1 MNLGRLSINQP
12 ILAMVLSIVLLIV
25 GAIAYTTLPVSEYPQ
40 VVPPTVTVT
49 TQYPGASAQTVSDT
63 VAAPIEQEINGVEDM
78 LYMYSQATSN
88 GQLTITVTFKLG
100 TDLDKAQVLVQ
111 NRVAIAQP
119 RLPEE
124 VQRNGVVT
132 RKNSPDI
139 LLVVFMLSPDDTFDQ
154 LYISNYALLQ
164 VRDQLLRLDGV
175 GDIQMFGAR
184 DYSMR
189 LWLDPDK
196 IANLGMTS
204 SDVIAAVRAQNLQI
218 AGGQIAEPPIA
229 DRAFSPNLAFTGR
242 LKDISQFEDIVVKA
256 GGDGRTVRLRDVARV
271 ELGALAYTTNSFLLK
286 KSAVALLVTQ
296 RPGSNALATA
306 KHIYDTM
313 AQLKTSFPK
322 GLDYNIGYNPTE
334 FIAQSVHELIKTIYE
349 AMILVVVVVLVF
361 LQGWRPSVIP
371 IIAIPVSLVGTFA
384 AMAALGFGINNL
396 TLFGLVLAVGI
407 VVDDAIVVV
416 ENVERHL
423 EHGLSRRDAALK
435 TMEEVGGALVSIAL
449 VLCAVFVPTAFLG
462 GISGQFFQQFAVTI
476 AVATAI
482 SCFCSLTLS
491 PALASQILVPHE
503 AKRPPARWNVVARG
517 WSAFTGVFNRVF
529 DRLSHGYAAA
539 AAFVIRH
546 SVVMLLVYVAL
557 IGSAGWLLATTPQG
571 FIPAQDRGYVI
582 VSVQLPGAAS
592 LQRTTE
598 VVREIERIALEVPG
612 IVRVPSFAG
621 FSGATRTQAS
631 NAAALFPVFDE
642 PEERAKKGETAT
654 KITNE
659 LRKRL
664 ASIQGAF
671 IIVIPP
677 PAVPGIG
684 TGGGFTMRIQDRQGR
699 GAQLLASATDEL
711 VGAARKAPGLTS
723 VFSPFTA
730 NTPQVFVD
738 IDRVK
743 AQKLGVPI
751 ANVTDTIETYFG
763 STYVNDFNLFGRT
776 YHVTAQADLPFRK
789 ETTDLARLRTRNAAG
804 DMVMLGSVVDFK
816 DISGPDRVARY
827 NLYPASELQGDTLP
841 GTSSATAIDI
851 MKKLA
856 AETLPSGFSY
866 EWTDLSY
873 QQVNGASA
881 GLYVFPICVL
891 FVYLVLAAQYGS
903 WTLPFAVILIV
914 PMCLFA
920 ATIGVRI
927 MGQDVNILTQIGF
940 VVLVGL
946 AAKNAILIVEF
957 ARDIELEGRTR
968 LEAVIEAC
976 RLRLR
981 PILMTSFAF
990 ILGVLPL
997 VVSTGSGSEMR
1008 QAVGVA
1014 VFFGMLGVTLF
1025 GLIFTPIFYMVVR
1038 NLAEGKNEGK
1048 PAEPKASAAG

>member
-40 VVPPTVTVT
+40 VVPPTVVVT

-78 LYMYSQATSN
+78 LYLYSQATSN

-139 LLVVFMLSPDDTFDQ
+139 LMVVFMLSPDDTFDQ

-196 IANLGMTS
+196 IATLGLTS
-204 SDVIAAVRAQNLQI
+204 AEVVAAIRAQNVQI

-229 DRAFSPNLAFTGR
+229 DRAFQPNLTFTGR
-242 LKDISQFEDIVVKA
+242 LKDPKQFEDIVVKA
-256 GGDGRTVRLRDVARV
+256 GADGRTVQLRDVARI
-271 ELGALAYTTNSFLLK
+271 ELGALAYSTNSFLLR
-286 KSAVALLVTQ
+286 KSAVAMLVTQ

-306 KHIYDTM
+306 KNISDTM
-313 AQLKTSFPK
+313 ERLKASFPK

-349 AMILVVVVVLVF
+349 AMVLVVIVVLVF
-361 LQGWRPSVIP
+361 LQGWRPAIIP

-384 AMAALGFGINNL
+384 VMAALGFSINNL

-423 EHGLSRRDAALK
+423 EHGMSRRDAALK

-491 PALASQILVPHE
+491 PALASLILQPHE
-503 AKRPPARWNVVARG
+503 DKRPPARWNFIARG
-517 WSAFTGVFNRVF
+517 WDAFTGVFNRGF
-529 DRLSHGYAAA
+529 DRLSHGYAGAA
-539 AAFVIRH
+539 DFVIRH
-546 SVVMLLVYVAL
+546 SVVMLLLYVAL

-582 VSVQLPGAAS
+582 ISAQLPGAAS
-592 LQRTTE
+592 LARTTE
-598 VVREIERIALEVPG
+598 VVREIERIALDTPG
-612 IVRVPSFAG
+612 IVRVAAFAG
-621 FSGATRTQAS
+621 FSGATRTQAG

-642 PEERAKKGETAT
+642 PEARLKKGLDRDRDHRRSAQ
-654 KITNE
+654 
-659 LRKRL
+659 
-664 ASIQGAF
+664 AAGGIQGAF

-699 GAQLLASATDEL
+699 GPELLAAATDEL
-711 VGAARKAPGLTS
+711 VAAARKSPGLTS

-751 ANVTDTIETYFG
+751 ASINDTIQTYFG

-789 ETTDLARLRTRNAAG
+789 ETSDLSRLRTRNAAG
-804 DMVMLGSVVDFK
+804 DMVMLGSVVDFR
-816 DISGPDRVARY
+816 DVSGPDRVARY
-827 NLYPASELQGDTLP
+827 NLYPASELQGEPTP
-841 GTSSATAIDI
+841 GTSSATAINT

-856 AETLPSGFSY
+856 DETLPSGF
-866 EWTDLSY
+866 
-873 QQVNGASA
+873 
-881 GLYVFPICVL
+881 
-891 FVYLVLAAQYGS
+891 
-903 WTLPFAVILIV
+903 TLR
-914 PMCLFA
+914 M
-920 ATIGVRI
+920 
-927 MGQDVNILTQIGF
+927 D
-940 VVLVGL
+940 
-946 AAKNAILIVEF
+946 
-957 ARDIELEGRTR
+957 
-968 LEAVIEAC
+968 
-976 RLRLR
+976 R
-981 PILMTSFAF
+981 P
-990 ILGVLPL
+990 VLPA
-997 VVSTGSGSEMR
+997 GHRR
-1008 QAVGVA
+1008 QCRPARLPDLRAVR
-1014 VFFGMLGVTLF
+1014 LSWCWR
-1025 GLIFTPIFYMVVR
+1025 R
-1038 NLAEGKNEGK
+1038 NM
-1048 PAEPKASAAG
+1048 AAGACPSR